1 MFSMEA
7 PKFLILIEL
16 SHLRATLRGARRRHN
31 TMTASELGFTLAVI
45 IFTTYRIRQAAG
57 RSLRL
62 AARYP

>member
-31 TMTASELGFTLAVI
+31 AMTASELGFSLAVV
-45 IFTTYRIRQAAG
+45 IFTKYRIR
-57 RSLRL
+57 
-62 AARYP
+62 